1 MKSNFKVS
9 ATIGLIVLG
18 LMACNQQV
26 VAPDASA
33 EDVKLEDEAS
43 RLGYS
48 IGAQIGAGM
57 RSQNLQEDVNLEGLI
72 AGLEDAFGGK
82 DLRLTDQEMQQ
93 AQITYQQNQQA
104 KAQAVAATNLSDGE
118 AFLAE
123 NAKAK
128 GVTVTDSGLQ
138 YEVLREGKGDKP
150 GATDSVQVHYQ
161 GTLIDGSKFDSS
173 YDRGAPATFPVG
185 GVIPGFSEGLQLMQE
200 GAKYKFTIPADK
212 AYGVDAPPTIGPN
225 QVLIFEVELI
235 DVVSKSDDQPAQK
248 KEG

>member
-9 ATIGLIVLG
+9 ITAGLVLLG

-26 VAPDASA
+26 TPDAVA
-33 EDVKLEDEAS
+33 KDVKLDDDAS

-48 IGAQIGAGM
+48 IGAQIGSGM
-57 RSQNLQEDVNLEGLI
+57 RSQNLQEDVTLEGLI
-72 AGLEDAFGGK
+72 AGIQDAFDGK
-82 DLRLTDQEMQQ
+82 ELKLTDEEMQQ
-93 AQITYQQNQQA
+93 AQINYQQNLQA
-104 KAQAVAATNLSDGE
+104 KAQATAAKNLSDGE
-118 AFLAE
+118 AFMAE

-128 GVTVTDSGLQ
+128 GVQATDSGLQ

-150 GATDSVQVHYQ
+150 GATDSVQVHYT
-161 GTLIDGSKFDSS
+161 GTLTDGTKFDSS

-200 GAKYKFTIPADK
+200 GAKYRFTIPAGQ
-212 AYGVDAPPTIGPN
+212 AYGVDAPPSIGPN
-225 QVLIFEVELI
+225 QVLVFEVELI
-235 DVVSKSDDQPAQK
+235 DVVSKSDDAPAEK